1 MANSNND
8 VDINVLIGLYNQ
20 KLASV
25 SNQNVLLEAKI
36 QTITHDFLEEK
47 TKLLDN
53 ISELQ
58 KKYDILDIGM
68 GRGGDILKFFT
79 SRVKSYVGIDPDY
92 HGIYSSSTDGAL
104 SRLKTFKR
112 KF

>member
-36 QTITHDFLEEK
+36 QTITQDFLEEK
-47 TKLLDN
+47 TKLLED

-58 KKYDILDIGM
+58 KKYDNLASNLDEE
-68 GRGGDILKFFT
+68 
-79 SRVKSYVGIDPDY
+79 
-92 HGIYSSSTDGAL
+92 
-104 SRLKTFKR
+104 
-112 KF
+112 

>member
-36 QTITHDFLEEK
+36 QTITQDFLEEK
-47 TKLLDN
+47 TKLLED

-58 KKYDILDIGM
+58 KKYDNLA
-68 GRGGDILKFFT
+68 
-79 SRVKSYVGIDPDY
+79 SNIDEEE
-92 HGIYSSSTDGAL
+92 
-104 SRLKTFKR
+104 
-112 KF
+112 

>member
-20 KLASV
+20 KFASV

-36 QTITHDFLEEK
+36 QTITQDFLEEK
-47 TKLLDN
+47 TKLLED

-58 KKYDILDIGM
+58 KKYDILA
-68 GRGGDILKFFT
+68 
-79 SRVKSYVGIDPDY
+79 SNIDEEE
-92 HGIYSSSTDGAL
+92 
-104 SRLKTFKR
+104 
-112 KF
+112 

>member
-1 MANSNND
+1 MANSTND

-25 SNQNVLLEAKI
+25 SNQKVLLEAKI
-36 QTITHDFLEEK
+36 QTITQDFLEEK

-58 KKYDILDIGM
+58 KKYDILA
-68 GRGGDILKFFT
+68 
-79 SRVKSYVGIDPDY
+79 SNIDEEE
-92 HGIYSSSTDGAL
+92 
-104 SRLKTFKR
+104 
-112 KF
+112 

>member
-36 QTITHDFLEEK
+36 QTITQDFLEEK

-53 ISELQ
+53 ISGLQ
-58 KKYDILDIGM
+58 KKYDILASNI
-68 GRGGDILKFFT
+68 
-79 SRVKSYVGIDPDY
+79 
-92 HGIYSSSTDGAL
+92 AEEE
-104 SRLKTFKR
+104 
-112 KF
+112 

>member
-36 QTITHDFLEEK
+36 QTITQDFLEEK
-47 TKLLDN
+47 TKLLEN

-58 KKYDILDIGM
+58 KKYD
-68 GRGGDILKFFT
+68 
-79 SRVKSYVGIDPDY
+79 
-92 HGIYSSSTDGAL
+92 L
-104 SRLKTFKR
+104 SLIHI
-112 KF
+112 

>member
-36 QTITHDFLEEK
+36 QTITQDFLEEK
-47 TKLLDN
+47 TKLLEN

-58 KKYDILDIGM
+58 KKYDILA
-68 GRGGDILKFFT
+68 
-79 SRVKSYVGIDPDY
+79 SNIDEEE
-92 HGIYSSSTDGAL
+92 
-104 SRLKTFKR
+104 
-112 KF
+112 

>member
-1 MANSNND
+1 MGHQFPLVLTQFQLCILINPFGQTASMEVRFKKNMANSNND

-36 QTITHDFLEEK
+36 QTITQDFLEEK
-47 TKLLDN
+47 TKLLED

-58 KKYDILDIGM
+58 KKYDILA
-68 GRGGDILKFFT
+68 
-79 SRVKSYVGIDPDY
+79 SNIDEEE
-92 HGIYSSSTDGAL
+92 
-104 SRLKTFKR
+104 
-112 KF
+112 

>member
-36 QTITHDFLEEK
+36 QTITQEFLEEK
-47 TKLLDN
+47 TKLLEN

-58 KKYDILDIGM
+58 KKYDNLA
-68 GRGGDILKFFT
+68 
-79 SRVKSYVGIDPDY
+79 SNIDEE
-92 HGIYSSSTDGAL
+92 
-104 SRLKTFKR
+104 
-112 KF
+112 

>member
-36 QTITHDFLEEK
+36 QTITQDFLEEK
-47 TKLLDN
+47 TELLKQ
-53 ISELQ
+53 IKELQ
-58 KKYDILDIGM
+58 DKHDDLLADLEEDDGE
-68 GRGGDILKFFT
+68 T
-79 SRVKSYVGIDPDY
+79 SK
-92 HGIYSSSTDGAL
+92 
-104 SRLKTFKR
+104 
-112 KF
+112 

>member
-36 QTITHDFLEEK
+36 QTITQDFLEEK
-47 TKLLDN
+47 TKLLEN

-58 KKYDILDIGM
+58 KKYDNLA
-68 GRGGDILKFFT
+68 
-79 SRVKSYVGIDPDY
+79 SNIDEEE
-92 HGIYSSSTDGAL
+92 
-104 SRLKTFKR
+104 
-112 KF
+112 

>member
-8 VDINVLIGLYNQ
+8 VDINVLIVLYNQ

-36 QTITHDFLEEK
+36 QTITQDFLEEK
-47 TKLLDN
+47 TKLLED

-58 KKYDILDIGM
+58 KKYDILA
-68 GRGGDILKFFT
+68 
-79 SRVKSYVGIDPDY
+79 SNIDEEE
-92 HGIYSSSTDGAL
+92 
-104 SRLKTFKR
+104 
-112 KF
+112 

>member
-8 VDINVLIGLYNQ
+8 VDITVLIGLYNQ

-36 QTITHDFLEEK
+36 QTITQDFLEEK
-47 TKLLDN
+47 TKLLEN

-58 KKYDILDIGM
+58 KKYDNLA
-68 GRGGDILKFFT
+68 
-79 SRVKSYVGIDPDY
+79 SNIDEE
-92 HGIYSSSTDGAL
+92 
-104 SRLKTFKR
+104 
-112 KF
+112 